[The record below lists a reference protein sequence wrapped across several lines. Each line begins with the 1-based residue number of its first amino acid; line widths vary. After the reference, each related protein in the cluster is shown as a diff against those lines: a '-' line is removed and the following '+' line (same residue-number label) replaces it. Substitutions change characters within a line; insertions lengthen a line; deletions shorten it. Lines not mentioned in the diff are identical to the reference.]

1 MSIEAG
7 WRAAVRAA
15 LAEDPLWAATIN
27 RIGDGESE
35 GAPVPSAWIGDVIG
49 SDWGAKDRPGRE
61 MRLGLTIVDRG
72 EGERIAALLAA
83 AEGALLAMPRALT
96 VGDGAMWDSSGP
108 VVTRVRFARRRD
120 GTRVAMIDL
129 RLRAWGGVTP
139 ASPLPS
145 PT

>member
-15 LAEDPLWAATIN
+15 LAAEPLWAATIN

-72 EGERIAALLAA
+72 EGERIAGLAA
-83 AEGALLAMPRALT
+83 AAEAALLAMPSGLT
-96 VGDGAMWDSSGP
+96 ASGGAAWESSGA
-108 VVTRVRFARRRD
+108 VVTRVRLSRRRD
-120 GTRVAMIDL
+120 GTRVAMIDA
-129 RLRAWGGVTP
+129 RLRAWGV
-139 ASPLPS
+139 
-145 PT
+145 